1 MYNKNI
7 IEEFE
12 IVKEIIANIRTIRNK
27 RNISKNKPIDL
38 YVKIDDN
45 YPIKYESVIKKL
57 GNVNNILYV

>member
-45 YPIKYESVIKKL
+45 YPIKHESVIKKL

>member
-27 RNISKNKPIDL
+27 RNISKINQLI
-38 YVKIDDN
+38 YM
-45 YPIKYESVIKKL
+45 YKL
-57 GNVNNILYV
+57 LTSILWK

>member
-38 YVKIDDN
+38 YV
-45 YPIKYESVIKKL
+45 
-57 GNVNNILYV
+57 